1 MQVVNSE
8 SYSQYSLFLSLIRF
22 ILYEPNSRLWYE
34 VSPEYAREKVSHS
47 LRSRPERR
55 RIKPAA
61 RKKTSKKPAH
71 SPALDD
77 IVAHII
83 QDQQG
88 ILKGLMSKESDRMT
102 AEAIMRATLGHGT
115 DES

>member
-1 MQVVNSE
+1 M
-8 SYSQYSLFLSLIRF
+8 
-22 ILYEPNSRLWYE
+22 WYE

-55 RIKPAA
+55 CVKPAA
-61 RKKTSKKPAH
+61 RKKASRRSVAH

-88 ILKGLMSKESDRMT
+88 ILKGLMSKESERMT
-102 AEAIMRATLGHGT
+102 AEAIMRATLGHDTG
-115 DES
+115 ESQTKDR

>member
-1 MQVVNSE
+1 
-8 SYSQYSLFLSLIRF
+8 LFD
-22 ILYEPNSRLWYE
+22 PQTQLWYE

-55 RIKPAA
+55 RVKPAA
-61 RKKTSKKPAH
+61 RKKAAKKTANFH
-71 SPALDD
+71 ALDD

-88 ILKGLMSKESDRMT
+88 ILKGLMAKESDRMT
-102 AEAIMRATLGHGT
+102 AEAIMRETLGHSSQ
-115 DES
+115 D